1 MKLKYSFKNNVNN
14 QTLNDVILRYLEHK
28 CPEDEERLF
37 SMFYEITNIIR
48 TYVLSKGYHN
58 LNFEDW
64 NDIIIVAI
72 EHMFKKVN
80 LYNEDKINT
89 CFAFCYMII
98 FNKMRDLIK
107 SLSFKKFVYHS
118 SGNLSD
124 CDYKVNLSCHHNG
137 TPDHVNNTINPIPI
151 KRFDYFDKD

>member
-1 MKLKYSFKNNVNN
+1 MLLKYSFKNNVNN
-14 QTLNDVILRYLEHK
+14 KTLSEVILRYVDTHL
-28 CPEDEERLF
+28 PDDEEKLF

-48 TYVLSKGYHN
+48 TYITSKGYHN

-64 NDIIIVAI
+64 NDIIMVAI
-72 EHMFKKVN
+72 EHMFKKLS
-80 LYNEDKINT
+80 LYNGDKANT

-107 SLSFKKFVYHS
+107 ASSFKKFVFYS

-124 CDYKVNLSCHHNG
+124 CDFKINLSSSHNG
-137 TPDHVNNTINPIPI
+137 TPDYINNTINPIPI
-151 KRFDYFDKD
+151 KRFDFFDKD